1 MIAAIEPAAEPETQT
16 AAETDAELQQIF
28 AARARRLAQPLART
42 AGDFTEQQALVI
54 LSAGERFAIDSHCV
68 IEVHP
73 AGRIVPVPGTPE
85 IWRGLVNLR
94 GRLYPV
100 LDIGRL
106 LAQLQLRS
114 PEETARA
121 PARLVL
127 ARAADL
133 TVALC
138 VDEVQSVRTLERG
151 ALLPPVVDASEGAPV
166 LGMTDD
172 LVVLL
177 DLAALLRQVSRP

>member
-1 MIAAIEPAAEPETQT
+1 MNNEVATVADPGV
-16 AAETDAELQQIF
+16 ETDAELQQIF
-28 AARARRLAQPLART
+28 AERARRLAQPLART
-42 AGDFTEQQALVI
+42 TGDFTEQQALVM

-73 AGRIVPVPGTPE
+73 VGRIVPVPGTQE

-106 LAQLQLRS
+106 LAQLQLRA
-114 PEETARA
+114 PEERASA

-138 VDEVQSVRTLERG
+138 VDEVQSVRALG
-151 ALLPPVVDASEGAPV
+151 QDALLPPVVDASEGAPV

-177 DLAALLRQVSRP
+177 DLAALLRQASRP